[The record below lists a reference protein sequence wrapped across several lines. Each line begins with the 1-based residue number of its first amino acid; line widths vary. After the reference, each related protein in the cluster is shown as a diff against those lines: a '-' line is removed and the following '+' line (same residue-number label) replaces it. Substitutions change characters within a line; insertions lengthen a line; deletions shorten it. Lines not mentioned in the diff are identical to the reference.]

1 MIIDLSAQAQKV
13 NARVQ
18 DYLSK
23 TCFGC
28 MNSRA
33 KPERRLWEQT
43 TIKDALTHAVSSKET
58 LEKLARLGGTAE
70 DVEGETE
77 KKAAKDVYKSAKDAC
92 AQGRNGGLWGF
103 QFTHG
108 LKDCQKEAVKDATP
122 NGVYFGDVDH
132 IPANM
137 MDKARAALLAM
148 PAAFAVGESVSR
160 RGLAVALAYHTE
172 GLKLTSADMSRVF
185 DAVKSSVD
193 ATLRAAD
200 IAGITADKDAK
211 NPVRWRYGLQNVA
224 FKQATDFVT
233 PLRIP
238 DSAPTKA
245 VESSDSAPTKAVE
258 SSETTDAEKLKKK
271 AYKTIFSLFDAGL
284 DDDTAANVA
293 RTMYE
298 RERPGSSRLKPGEIE
313 RLVRDARKYWL
324 ENGGKRGKKASE
336 REKAAEYL
344 EQWRFDTFHAHYI
357 TPEGVAIDTDDAA
370 ASVARALCVSKNMAA
385 DCLDVY
391 VSGNPAKRFDG
402 MTKRALELASAFT
415 QSDAFSIQN
424 FAAAA
429 RFDAYETRRFQLWMY
444 QIMAR
449 AFCPGEKCDGMLLL
463 TGAEGVKKS
472 LFFDEI
478 SRRFIGI
485 PAKAY
490 KATDGKDSDIAMSE
504 NAIIMIEEF
513 DKLHRKR
520 DVAEIK
526 EQITAASSKR
536 RAAYAR
542 GEKTRLSR
550 AVWAATTNETTPIPA
565 GEGEAR
571 RYWVVRVKAKLTEC
585 LTNDLLDAMLREA
598 AHDVQEGLASREGRA
613 YSDEYGKVWVPTAEE
628 ERETAARNSGLK
640 TTDAEALAIATML
653 DALKKCPAAKNIVLS
668 PSQWG
673 AIAET
678 GEPIAY
684 IPGVSAWKP
693 TRCNGAAAARLIRER
708 CRAADVARRKGGADS
723 EGKRQNGYTLADLF
737 YAFSIAEVAQSET
750 TLAFA

>member
-1 MIIDLSAQAQKV
+1 
-13 NARVQ
+13 
-18 DYLSK
+18 
-23 TCFGC
+23 

-33 KPERRLWEQT
+33 KPERRRWEQT
-43 TIKDALTHAVSSKET
+43 TIKGALTHAVSSKET

-77 KKAAKDVYKSAKDAC
+77 KKAAKDVYKSAKDAY

-185 DAVKSSVD
+185 DAVKSAVD

-258 SSETTDAEKLKKK
+258 SSETTDAEKLQKK

-324 ENGGKRGKKASE
+324 ENGGLYAKSQDSQVPSE
-336 REKAAEYL
+336 LTAY
-344 EQWRFDTFHAHYI
+344 T
-357 TPEGVAIDTDDAA
+357 
-370 ASVARALCVSKNMAA
+370 
-385 DCLDVY
+385 
-391 VSGNPAKRFDG
+391 NPTHG
-402 MTKRALELASAFT
+402 
-415 QSDAFSIQN
+415 
-424 FAAAA
+424 
-429 RFDAYETRRFQLWMY
+429 
-444 QIMAR
+444 
-449 AFCPGEKCDGMLLL
+449 
-463 TGAEGVKKS
+463 
-472 LFFDEI
+472 
-478 SRRFIGI
+478 
-485 PAKAY
+485 
-490 KATDGKDSDIAMSE
+490 
-504 NAIIMIEEF
+504 
-513 DKLHRKR
+513 
-520 DVAEIK
+520 
-526 EQITAASSKR
+526 
-536 RAAYAR
+536 
-542 GEKTRLSR
+542 
-550 AVWAATTNETTPIPA
+550 
-565 GEGEAR
+565 
-571 RYWVVRVKAKLTEC
+571 
-585 LTNDLLDAMLREA
+585 
-598 AHDVQEGLASREGRA
+598 
-613 YSDEYGKVWVPTAEE
+613 
-628 ERETAARNSGLK
+628 
-640 TTDAEALAIATML
+640 
-653 DALKKCPAAKNIVLS
+653 
-668 PSQWG
+668 
-673 AIAET
+673 
-678 GEPIAY
+678 
-684 IPGVSAWKP
+684 
-693 TRCNGAAAARLIRER
+693 
-708 CRAADVARRKGGADS
+708 
-723 EGKRQNGYTLADLF
+723 
-737 YAFSIAEVAQSET
+737 
-750 TLAFA
+750 